1 MNISFSERVLRFAIW
16 LGLSFFL
23 CMIVDTLFYRS
34 YSNLGTLF
42 STLMLLPAAFIAEFL
57 QKYNTRKMIVIN
69 TLFAFIPIIIACF
82 IYFFATYI
90 NDYYLGIFGT
100 VIIYYFAPLS
110 IITLINS
117 IVVRIDYLYCRK
129 KQTTQTTQ

>member
-1 MNISFSERVLRFAIW
+1 
-16 LGLSFFL
+16 
-23 CMIVDTLFYRS
+23 
-34 YSNLGTLF
+34 
-42 STLMLLPAAFIAEFL
+42 MLLPAAFIAEFL

-69 TLFAFIPIIIACF
+69 TLFAFIPIVIVCF
-82 IYFFATYI
+82 IYFFATYT
-90 NDYYLGIFGT
+90 NDYYLGLFGT
-100 VIIYYFAPLS
+100 VITYYFAPLS